1 MADIYSVLADITGGL
16 NETLKECGFT
26 PVIPEGTEKG
36 ELPAV
41 TVSGR
46 ITVEYKGENKALK
59 IEHFNNKITLLGAA
73 KEGEILSSDY
83 SQLTLSLLDAETADA
98 KDVKYIVNEFSET
111 LVEHFGTKSQK
122 PTKSKLPT
130 PVSKAAAKSGSV
142 SYDPNTLA
150 NRFTSIYTEL
160 RDEYKANC
168 EKYGQFLP
176 EEFFINHG
184 TPAVLET
191 IKENNPQRMK
201 RLFNLLNEIYED
213 GTNETQSLI
222 VVTILGAMNNDQE
235 MLAACVDYMSDDMMS
250 PVINVNK
257 YLASAGGKGARMR
270 LENPPKYKPA
280 KAKKKGM
287 MSMLGNGN

>member
-1 MADIYSVLADITGGL
+1 MADIYSVLADIVGGL
-16 NETLKECGFT
+16 NETLKDCGFT
-26 PVIPEGTEKG
+26 AVIPDGVEKG

-41 TVSGR
+41 TESGR
-46 ITVEYKGENKALK
+46 ITIEFKGENKALK
-59 IEHFNNKITLLGAA
+59 IEHFNNKISIHGVN
-73 KEGEILSSDY
+73 KEGEINASDY
-83 SQLTLSLLDAETADA
+83 SQLSLSLLDAETADA
-98 KDVKYIVNEFSET
+98 KDVKYIVNEFSDT
-111 LVEHFGTKSQK
+111 LVESFGTKNIK
-122 PTKSKLPT
+122 PTKQKLPT

-150 NRFTSIYTEL
+150 NRFTSIYPEL
-160 RDEYKANC
+160 REEYKANC

-176 EEFFINHG
+176 EDFFMNHG
-184 TPAVLET
+184 TPVVLET
-191 IKENNPQRMK
+191 IKENNPQKMK

-222 VVTILGAMNNDQE
+222 AVTILGAMDNNQE
-235 MLAACVDYMSDDMMS
+235 MLANCVDYMSEDMMG

-257 YLASAGGKGARMR
+257 YLASSSGKGAKMR

-280 KAKKKGM
+280 KAKKKGI